1 PRELWHTLMGASGDD
16 ITPFAMTPLRFALYG
31 PGLVARYH
39 QVALAATDGAEL
51 TTVVHPDPTRH
62 AALADAFG
70 VPACTEG
77 QVLADPTIDA
87 VILCTPSGQHAAQAL
102 RAAQA
107 GKHVL
112 VEKPMALT
120 RADADAMIAACD
132 RAGVALGVVYQRRA
146 VAPFT
151 TLAEAVSLGDL
162 GDPTLATVVLPYRRD
177 QAYYDQAAWRGTWA
191 HDGGGVLMNQGI
203 HLIDLLV
210 WCFGDPVAVQAQGA
224 TLARAVEV
232 EDTMVATLRFGS
244 GALATVTATTTA
256 DPGFAHRFEVYGT
269 RGGVQIQGERVI
281 ASSVEAVM
289 VEPRAVGH
297 PGAGGS
303 AGGIEA
309 DGHIAVMHDFV
320 EAIRTGRA
328 PLMGGREG
336 RRSLEV
342 VLSIY
347 EAAGLR

>member
-1 PRELWHTLMGASGDD
+1 
-16 ITPFAMTPLRFALYG
+16 MTPLRFALYG
-31 PGLVARYH
+31 PGMVARYH
-39 QVALAATDGAEL
+39 QAALAATDGAEL
-51 TTVVHPDPTRH
+51 AAVVHPDTARH
-62 AALADAFG
+62 AALSEAFG
-70 VPACTEG
+70 VPACTEP
-77 QVLADPTIDA
+77 QALANPTFDA
-87 VILCTPSGQHAAQAL
+87 VILCTPSGQHAAQAI

-120 RADADAMIAACD
+120 RADASAMIAACD
-132 RAGVALGVVYQRRA
+132 EAGVTLGVVYQRRA
-146 VAPFT
+146 LAPFT
-151 TLAEAVSLGDL
+151 TLAEAISLGTL
-162 GDPTLATVVLPYRRD
+162 GDPTLGTVVLPYRRD
-177 QAYYDQAAWRGTWA
+177 QAYYNQAAWRGTWA

-203 HLIDLLV
+203 HLVDLLV

-232 EDTMVATLRFGS
+232 EDTLVATLRFGS

-269 RGGVQIQGERVI
+269 RGGVQIEGERII
-281 ASSVEAVM
+281 ASSVAAVPAE
-289 VEPRAVGH
+289 VIGGGT

-303 AGGIEA
+303 AGGIQA
-309 DGHIAVMHDFV
+309 DGHIAIVRDFV
-320 EAIRTGRA
+320 EAVRTGRA
-328 PLMGGREG
+328 PLVDGAEG